1 MTPVTY
7 LDRTAAIYPDHTA
20 VECEGT
26 SWTYREFH
34 QQVRQLAGALSA
46 TVSPGQT
53 VSVVAPNL
61 PEMLVAHFAVPMLG
75 AVLNPLNPR
84 LTSAEF
90 RYILDHA
97 EARIVFVDPDVA
109 DRLTPVC
116 TELGIE
122 MITLDEQYQRFIADA
137 PAPPAVTIA
146 EDDPIALN
154 YTSGTT
160 GPPKGVVYTHRGAYL
175 AALSAAYHYGYD
187 ATTRYLWTLPMFH
200 CNGWTTPW
208 AVTAAGGTHLCLR
221 AVRQDAI
228 WDQLDTVTHL
238 CGAPVVCATI
248 LDSPRAHPV
257 PGVKLTTAG
266 AAPPPSIIA
275 GLEELGI
282 TPIPVYG
289 LTETYGPFSIT
300 QAQPDWEDRHAKLSR
315 QGVPMIHAG
324 ELAVVDP
331 QMNFLP
337 HDGESL
343 GEVVV
348 RGNGVMAEYF
358 KDPDHTATAFAGG
371 WYHTGDVGVIDPDG
385 YLRLTDR
392 LKDIIISGGENIS
405 SIEVEGVIH
414 APWPT
419 LSATSIP
426 RTCGPTAGND
436 SPGSRCPT
444 VSRS

>member
-1 MTPVTY
+1 M
-7 LDRTAAIYPDHTA
+7 
-20 VECEGT
+20 
-26 SWTYREFH
+26 S
-34 QQVRQLAGALSA
+34 S
-46 TVSPGQT
+46 
-53 VSVVAPNL
+53 
-61 PEMLVAHFAVPMLG
+61 
-75 AVLNPLNPR
+75 
-84 LTSAEF
+84 
-90 RYILDHA
+90 
-97 EARIVFVDPDVA
+97 
-109 DRLTPVC
+109 
-116 TELGIE
+116 
-122 MITLDEQYQRFIADA
+122 
-137 PAPPAVTIA
+137 
-146 EDDPIALN
+146 
-154 YTSGTT
+154 TT
-160 GPPKGVVYTHRGAYL
+160 GLPKGVVYTHRGAYL

-200 CNGWTTPW
+200 CNDWTAPW
-208 AVTAAGGTHLCLR
+208 AV
-221 AVRQDAI
+221 
-228 WDQLDTVTHL
+228 
-238 CGAPVVCATI
+238 
-248 LDSPRAHPV
+248 
-257 PGVKLTTAG
+257 TTAG

-358 KDPDHTATAFAGG
+358 KDPDATATAFAGG

-414 APWPT
+414 AHPQVSDAAVVGVPDDKWGERPVAYIVGDVDPEDLRAHCRERLAGFKVPDRFEILT
-419 LSATSIP
+419 ELP
-426 RTCGPTAGND
+426 RTATGKIRKNELRGQ
-436 SPGSRCPT
+436 S
-444 VSRS
+444 